1 MGPVLIGIPFE
12 CMMEQVDDID
22 HGKAN
27 EVARAHAVDDASID
41 KALNLIAAAKNPLAL
56 TEHVGGDPRA
66 VERFVELCEL
76 FGIPVMETYRP
87 AFMNFPR
94 THPLY
99 LHHDPKAVDAADL
112 ILMVDAV
119 TPWYPASKPPKNAKV
134 IAIADEFPNSRLPY
148 WGYNVDL
155 ALVAAAGND
164 SRTTGDKKP
173 KPPSKSRPIARATSS
188 VQRARAN
195 STTAISAS

>member
-12 CMMEQVDDID
+12 CMMEQVNDID

-27 EVARAHAVDDASID
+27 EVVRAHAVDDASID
-41 KALNLIAAAKNPLAL
+41 KALSLIAAAKNPIAL

-119 TPWYPASKPPKNAKV
+119 TPWYPASKAPKNAKV
-134 IAIADEFPNSRLPY
+134 ISIADEFPNSRLPY

-155 ALVAAAGND
+155 ALVAPPASTLGSTGKKGQ
-164 SRTTGDKKP
+164 SR
-173 KPPSKSRPIARATSS
+173 PSKSPPIAPATRRAP
-188 VQRARAN
+188 RARVN
-195 STTAISAS
+195 NTKVISAN